1 MQDIRFS
8 IRNAPAGR
16 VKHGFNAAR
25 GCCGCSHRGTTMI
38 RKFLIPALAIAML
51 GGCVTSGYEYR
62 GGNGD
67 YYYGQPQVEY
77 RDYGSPYGRFGY
89 GYPGGWS
96 GSFGWGYGYGDPY
109 GFYGGYYDPWRYYT
123 PYRRPH
129 HRDHHGD
136 HDHNHDHDDDQAGT
150 PPTQPDGNGHRP
162 PPWRDFVRV
171 PPPGKRPPPVPQQR
185 RDYVAPTLRPMPRLD
200 DQATVTRDDR
210 REERREVRREP
221 ERRDTDRPQ
230 NRSAPERIQR
240 SEPDRDLRRKH
251 EP

>member
-1 MQDIRFS
+1 
-8 IRNAPAGR
+8 
-16 VKHGFNAAR
+16 
-25 GCCGCSHRGTTMI
+25 MI